1 MIAKS
6 KTVTRSVTPH
16 PVTPIRFHFGS
27 YAGYGASDAEALA
40 DLTTRILF
48 RDVYG
53 KY

>member
-1 MIAKS
+1 MIATAPK
-6 KTVTRSVTPH
+6 VTRSTIQN
-16 PVTPIRFHFGS
+16 PVTPIRFRFGS